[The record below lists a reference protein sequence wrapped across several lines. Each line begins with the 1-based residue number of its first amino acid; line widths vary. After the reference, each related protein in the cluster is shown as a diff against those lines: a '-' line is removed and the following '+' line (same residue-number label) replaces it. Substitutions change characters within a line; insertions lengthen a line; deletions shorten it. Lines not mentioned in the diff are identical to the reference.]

1 MVQWAMTRGQ
11 YACRVPDFRK
21 SVSSIHIFGQFAF
34 MICLGIE
41 SSCDETALALVDEG
55 RVAASVMASQADV
68 HALFGG
74 VVPELAS
81 REHGR
86 LIGPLY
92 DLLWQKTDL
101 RPQDVDCIAF
111 ARGPGLLGS
120 LLVGAAF
127 AKSLAVGLSRPV
139 LGVNHLHAHLL
150 AAGLEHTLLF
160 PALGLLVSGGHTHIY
175 RIDSP
180 RIFTALGRTLDDAAG
195 EAFDKVGKLLG
206 LPYPAGR
213 LIDDLARQGT
223 AIPGMFRCPYMDND
237 NLDFSFSGLKTAAA
251 TAIKSNPD
259 MARSIGQNGKPSSDL
274 ADFCASLQ
282 DVIAETLRQKFS
294 RAIDRQ
300 SGIRSLIVAG
310 GVAAN
315 SAVRSAMTGLSTEK
329 GLPVAIPS
337 PLLCT
342 DNGSMVAYM
351 GWLLAKEGGRH
362 DLRVSCIPRGMAI
375 PDDMRFLR

>member
-1 MVQWAMTRGQ
+1 
-11 YACRVPDFRK
+11 
-21 SVSSIHIFGQFAF
+21 

-55 RVAASVMASQADV
+55 RVVASVMSSQADI

-74 VVPELAS
+74 VVPEVAS

-92 DLLWQKTDL
+92 DLLWRKTTVH
-101 RPQDVDCIAF
+101 PQSVDCIAF

-120 LLVGAAF
+120 LLVGASF
-127 AKSLAVGLSRPV
+127 AKGLAVGLGKPV

-150 AAGLEHTLLF
+150 AAGLEHTLVF

-180 RIFTALGRTLDDAAG
+180 RKFTALGRTIDDAAG

-213 LIDDLARQGT
+213 LIDDMARQGT
-223 AIPGMFRCPYMDND
+223 VTSGMFRCPYMDND
-237 NLDFSFSGLKTAAA
+237 NLNFSFSGLKTAAA
-251 TAIKSNPD
+251 TVINNSHGVIRASE
-259 MARSIGQNGKPSSDL
+259 RVLESDPETL
-274 ADFCASLQ
+274 NFCASLQ
-282 DVIAETLRQKFS
+282 TVIAETLQRKFA
-294 RAIDRQ
+294 RALERLPD
-300 SGIRSLIVAG
+300 IRSLIVAG

-315 SAVRSAMTGLSTEK
+315 SAVREAMTNFANVK
-329 GLPVAIPS
+329 GIPVAIPS
-337 PLLCT
+337 PVLCT
-342 DNGSMVAYM
+342 DNGSMVAYT
-351 GWLLAKEGGRH
+351 GWLLAQEGGRH
-362 DLRVSCIPRGMAI
+362 DLRVSCIPRGMMI
-375 PDDMRFLR
+375 PEDMLFSL

>member
-1 MVQWAMTRGQ
+1 
-11 YACRVPDFRK
+11 
-21 SVSSIHIFGQFAF
+21 

-41 SSCDETALALVDEG
+41 TSCDETALALVDESG
-55 RVAASVMASQADV
+55 VLASVMSTQADL

-92 DLLWQKTDL
+92 DLLL
-101 RPQDVDCIAF
+101 RKSGASPRDIDIIAF

-139 LGVNHLHAHLL
+139 IGVNHLHAHLL
-150 AAGLEHTLLF
+150 AAGIENELLF

-175 RIDSP
+175 RISSP
-180 RIFTALGRTLDDAAG
+180 REFAQLGRTLDDAAG
-195 EAFDKVGKLLG
+195 EAFDKIGKLIG

-213 LIDDLARQGT
+213 QIDDMARQGT
-223 AIPGMFRCPYMDND
+223 PVSGMFRCPYMDND

-251 TAIKSNPD
+251 TVIANN
-259 MARSIGQNGKPSSDL
+259 AEIGSGNGSEDSL
-274 ADFCASLQ
+274 TRETLDFCASLQ
-282 DVIAETLRQKFS
+282 EVIAETLRRKLS
-294 RAIDRQ
+294 RALERKC
-300 SGIRSLIVAG
+300 GEVRSILVAG

-315 SAVRSAMTGLSTEK
+315 SSVRSAMAALAEEG
-329 GLPVAIPS
+329 GLPLVMPS
-337 PLLCT
+337 PVLCT
-342 DNGSMVAYM
+342 DNGSMIAYT
-351 GWLLAKEGGRH
+351 GWLLAREGWRH
-362 DLRVSCIPRGMAI
+362 SLNVSCIPRGMAL
-375 PDDMRFLR
+375 PEDMDGPHLRP

>member
-1 MVQWAMTRGQ
+1 
-11 YACRVPDFRK
+11 
-21 SVSSIHIFGQFAF
+21 

-41 SSCDETALALVDEG
+41 TSCDETALALVDEG
-55 RVAASVMASQADV
+55 RVAASVMSTQADL

-92 DLLWQKTDL
+92 DLLFKKAGIE
-101 RPQDVDCIAF
+101 PEAVDIIAF

-127 AKSLAVGLSRPV
+127 AKGLALGLGKPV
-139 LGVNHLHAHLL
+139 IGINHLHAHLL
-150 AAGLEHTLLF
+150 AAGIENGLVF

-175 RIDSP
+175 RIRSP
-180 RIFTALGRTLDDAAG
+180 RDFTPLGRTLDDAAG

-213 LIDDLARQGT
+213 LIDDLARRG
-223 AIPGMFRCPYMDND
+223 APESGMFRCPYMDND

-251 TAIKSNPD
+251 TLIAGRDDLK
-259 MARSIGQNGKPSSDL
+259 AGQGEDTPVL
-274 ADFCASLQ
+274 RDFCAALQ
-282 DVIAETLRQKFS
+282 DVIALTLQKKFA
-294 RAIDRQ
+294 RALGRHPEA
-300 SGIRSLIVAG
+300 RSLIVAG

-315 SAVRSAMTGLSTEK
+315 SSVRAVMTELAAEHGLALSM
-329 GLPVAIPS
+329 PS
-337 PLLCT
+337 PALCT
-342 DNGSMVAYM
+342 DNGCMVAYT
-351 GWLLAKEGGRH
+351 GWLLAKEGWLH
-362 DLRVSCIPRGMAI
+362 SLDVSCIPRGTPI
-375 PDDMRFLR
+375 PDDMHCTTSARTDIRP